1 MKNALV
7 VYESMFG
14 ATRQVAEAVADGLSR
29 STRCTV
35 VEVGGAPT
43 VVDKDVDLIVIGAP
57 THAFGLST
65 PDTRH
70 QAQKET
76 NTPVISRDLGVR
88 EWLAALVLLSSRTRT
103 AAFDTHVK
111 QRWVPGSAAHR
122 IAHAL
127 AHKGLAEAQEPVS
140 FRVDGKTGPL
150 LDGEL
155 ARAQDWGETL
165 ARHLTEVPTESTTHT
180 AR

>member
-43 VVDKDVDLIVIGAP
+43 VVDKEVDLLVIGAP

-70 QAQKET
+70 EAQKET

-88 EWLAALVLLSSRTRT
+88 EWLAALVLLSPTTRT

-111 QRWVPGSAAHR
+111 QRWVPGSAAHK
-122 IAHAL
+122 IAHSL
-127 AHKGLAEAQEPVS
+127 AHKGLTRVHEPVS
-140 FRVDGKTGPL
+140 FRVDGTTGPL

-155 ARAQDWGETL
+155 ARAQQWGAEL
-165 ARHLTEVPTESTTHT
+165 GRSLVDAAPASLDHR
-180 AR
+180 

>member
-35 VEVGGAPT
+35 VEVGDAPT
-43 VVDKDVDLIVIGAP
+43 VVDKDVDLLVIAAP

-70 QAQKET
+70 EAQKET

-88 EWLAALVLLSSRTRT
+88 EWLAALVLLSPTTRT

-111 QRWVPGSAAHR
+111 QRWVPGSAAHK
-122 IAHAL
+122 IAHSL
-127 AHKGLAEAQEPVS
+127 VHKGLTEAQGRVS
-140 FRVDGKTGPL
+140 FRVDGTTGPL

-155 ARAQDWGETL
+155 ARAQQWGAEL
-165 ARHLTEVPTESTTHT
+165 GRSLVDAAPASLDHR
-180 AR
+180 